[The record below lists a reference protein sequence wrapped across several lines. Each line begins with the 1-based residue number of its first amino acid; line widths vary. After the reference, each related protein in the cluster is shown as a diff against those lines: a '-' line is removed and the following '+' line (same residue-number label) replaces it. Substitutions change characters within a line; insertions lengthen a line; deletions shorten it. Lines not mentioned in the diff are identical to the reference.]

1 LKALDCRG
9 WYEICI
15 VSFIIMTWLNE
26 LLADLRYGLNR
37 LRREPGFTLAVL
49 LALALGIGANTAIF
63 TVARAALLKPL
74 PYPNA
79 DRIMMVWESVPERG
93 WDQFPVSVPDFL
105 DWRRDANLFAT
116 IAGFNE
122 GGFNLRTGEGA
133 ERIDAIQV
141 TDGFFDVIGIRPRI
155 GRPILPED
163 TKDDGAAVAILTD
176 SLWKRSFGADPNV
189 IGRKIAL
196 DGKPFTVIGVMPA
209 DFLRLT
215 GKEQLYTPLVF
226 SPEQRANRGS
236 HSFLAVGRLKPGVAV
251 ETARVQIVGIG
262 KRIAKDFPNTGFG
275 TSLVPFAEQTVQEIK
290 PLLLILWGTVGVVLL
305 IACANVANLL
315 LARGQTRRREFA
327 IRTAIGARRGRIL
340 RQLLAESTLLS
351 VCGGALGLLPALWG
365 ADLLTRTGIEDFPKL
380 QDVQPDLTVIMF
392 AIGISLL
399 TGLLFG
405 IIPALNLARIE
416 VGEALKNLN
425 AAFASGSVRHKA
437 RSVFI
442 VAEVALSLV
451 LLVGA
456 GLLLRSLMH
465 LRLTGPG
472 FQPDSVLTMR
482 LTLGDDK
489 YNSAEPMASF
499 IDRYLQDA
507 KALPGVQ
514 FAAAGNTVPLM
525 SDLNI
530 SGVQIENMPRDPNH
544 GPAAARLKA
553 SPDYFRALG
562 IPVKRGRAFSDADRR
577 GATPV
582 VIINETFARR
592 YYNGEDPIGKRM
604 RLGSR
609 GKREFPWMTVV
620 GVVGD
625 VRASRM
631 TAKVG
636 ATFYMPIAQ
645 EPESSLALV
654 VRTAIPPEQL
664 AEPMRKMVLSLD
676 PDEPVYGVQTMTQVV
691 ATSIASERVAT
702 ILVTGFAS
710 LAMMLALMGIYSVV
724 SYSVASRTRDIGI
737 RMALG
742 AQASDVL
749 SLLMKQALSL
759 VGIGIAIG
767 IAGAYGVSQALTS
780 LLHGVSPT
788 DPATFAG
795 TLVLMAIT
803 ATVASL
809 IPARRA
815 LRLDPI
821 RALRQE

>member
-1 LKALDCRG
+1 
-9 WYEICI
+9 
-15 VSFIIMTWLNE
+15 MTWLNE

-37 LRREPGFTLAVL
+37 LHREPGFTLAVVM
-49 LALALGIGANTAIF
+49 ALALGIGANTAIF

-74 PYPNA
+74 PYPNS
-79 DRIMMVWESVPERG
+79 DRIMMVWESVQERG

-155 GRPILPED
+155 GRPILSED

-209 DFLRLT
+209 DFQRLT

-226 SPEQRANRGS
+226 SSEQRANRGS

-251 ETARVQIVGIG
+251 EAARVQIAGIG
-262 KRIAKDFPNTGFG
+262 KRIANDFPNTNRGFG
-275 TSLVPFAEQTVQEIK
+275 ASLVPFAEQTVQEIK

-351 VCGGALGLLPALWG
+351 ACGGALGLLPALWG
-365 ADLLTRTGIEDFPKL
+365 ADLLARTGIEDFPTL
-380 QDVQPDLTVIMF
+380 QDVQPDLTVVLF
-392 AIGISLL
+392 ALGISLL
-399 TGLLFG
+399 TGVLFG
-405 IIPALNLARIE
+405 IIPALSLARIE
-416 VGEALKNLN
+416 VSEALKNLN
-425 AAFASGSVRHKA
+425 AATASGSLRHHKA
-437 RSVFI
+437 RSMFI

-465 LRLTGPG
+465 LRFTGPG
-472 FQPDSVLTMR
+472 FQPDSVLTMS
-482 LTLGDDK
+482 LALGDDK
-489 YNSAEPMASF
+489 YDSPERMASF
-499 IDRYLQDA
+499 IDRYLQEA
-507 KALPGVQ
+507 QALPGVQ

-525 SDLNI
+525 SNLNI

-562 IPVKRGRAFSDADRR
+562 IPVKRGRAFSDADRK

-609 GKREFPWMTVV
+609 GKREFQWMTVV

-654 VRTAIPPEQL
+654 VRTTIPPEQL

-676 PDEPVYGVQTMTQVV
+676 ADEPVYGVQTMTRVV

-749 SLLMKQALSL
+749 SLLMKQALAL
-759 VGIGIAIG
+759 VGIGMAIG
-767 IAGAYGVSQALTS
+767 IAGAYGISQALTS

-803 ATVASL
+803 ATLASF